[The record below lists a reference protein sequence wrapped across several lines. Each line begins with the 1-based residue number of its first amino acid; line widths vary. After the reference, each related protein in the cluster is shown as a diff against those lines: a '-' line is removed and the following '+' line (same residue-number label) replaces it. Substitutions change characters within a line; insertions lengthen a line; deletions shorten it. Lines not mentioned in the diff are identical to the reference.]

1 MVIFS
6 SRRRSFVFNCSS
18 YLPWGEKLLFCCD
31 YVVTRHPDRFRI
43 RLYIATEG
51 VNYVGIRLTPSLSCL
66 CFKHGKLFSRVG
78 LANKGPRDVGMKFSL
93 WQQHIVLDVPGLLDD
108 HKPAPVPHAHVL
120 PEVSLADLDQLT
132 LVSFLAKDVA
142 ADSFQNLALYLSD
155 KFYHQLV
162 PFFLKSSQCAGPE
175 EDNGVSLNCNM

>member
-1 MVIFS
+1 M
-6 SRRRSFVFNCSS
+6 
-18 YLPWGEKLLFCCD
+18 
-31 YVVTRHPDRFRI
+31 
-43 RLYIATEG
+43 
-51 VNYVGIRLTPSLSCL
+51 
-66 CFKHGKLFSRVG
+66 
-78 LANKGPRDVGMKFSL
+78 
-93 WQQHIVLDVPGLLDD
+93 DD

-142 ADSFQNLALYLSD
+142 ADSFQNFALDLSD

-175 EDNGVSLNCNM
+175 EDNGVSLNCNMKLSDNPAFLTEPVSLAVKVDLVHESID